1 MSSDLHTGR
10 RYLTEQQYATD
21 RNLAARQSIYAFQ
34 VPSID
39 VAGRSLDLAGMRG
52 GEQVLDVGCGN
63 GGYLGSLRA
72 RGHRGLTCGA
82 DLSVGMLHS
91 ARPAT
96 DGPLLVSDA
105 QALPF
110 ADDSFDVALAM
121 HMLYHVPDRASA
133 ISELRR
139 VLRPGG
145 VALVVTNYAAH
156 LEELDR
162 LIAACAIAVGI
173 AELPARGSVAFEM
186 DSGAAELEAAFAS
199 VTARPF
205 IGKLVVPEVEPVMS
219 YVRSMGAWVRGT
231 QPELGALT
239 EELERRVRETIAT
252 EGAFRMRTAAGC
264 FVCR

>member
-1 MSSDLHTGR
+1 VSSDLGTSR
-10 RYLTEQQYATD
+10 RYLTEQQYASD

-39 VAGRSLDLAGMRG
+39 LAGRAIDLAAMRG
-52 GEQVLDVGCGN
+52 DEQVLDVGCGN
-63 GGYLGSLRA
+63 GGYLGTLRA
-72 RGHRGLTCGA
+72 RSHRGLMCGA
-82 DLSVGMLHS
+82 DLSVGMVHS
-91 ARPAT
+91 ARRAT

-110 ADDSFDVALAM
+110 ADDCFDVALAM

-162 LIAACAIAVGI
+162 LIAASANAVGV
-173 AELPARGSVAFEM
+173 AEPPVRGSEAFKM
-186 DSGAAELEAAFAS
+186 DTGAAELEAAFAS
-199 VTARPF
+199 VTAHAF
-205 IGKLVVPEVEPVMS
+205 VGELVVPEVEPVMG
-219 YVRSMGAWVRGT
+219 YVRSMGAWVSGT
-231 QPELGALT
+231 RPELGALT

-252 EGAFRMRTAAGC
+252 EGAFRLHTAAGC

>member
-1 MSSDLHTGR
+1 VSSDLGTSR
-10 RYLTEQQYATD
+10 RYLTEQQYASEG
-21 RNLAARQSIYAFQ
+21 NLAARQSIYAYH
-34 VPSID
+34 VPKMGWPGC
-39 VAGRSLDLAGMRG
+39 VLDLAGMRG

-63 GGYLGSLRA
+63 GGYLGTLRA

-91 ARPAT
+91 ARRAT

-121 HMLYHVPDRASA
+121 HMLYHLPDRAAA

-186 DSGAAELEAAFAS
+186 DTGAAELEAAFAS
-199 VTARPF
+199 VTAHPF
-205 IGKLVVPEVEPVMS
+205 VGELVVPEVEPVMS
-219 YVRSMGAWVRGT
+219 YVRSMGAWVSGT
-231 QPELGALT
+231 RPELGALT
-239 EELERRVRETIAT
+239 EELERRVRDTIAT

>member
-1 MSSDLHTGR
+1 M
-10 RYLTEQQYATD
+10 
-21 RNLAARQSIYAFQ
+21 
-34 VPSID
+34 V
-39 VAGRSLDLAGMRG
+39 
-52 GEQVLDVGCGN
+52 
-63 GGYLGSLRA
+63 
-72 RGHRGLTCGA
+72 
-82 DLSVGMLHS
+82 HS
-91 ARPAT
+91 ARRAT

-162 LIAACAIAVGI
+162 LIATCANAVGI
-173 AELPARGSVAFEM
+173 AEPPVRGSEAFKM
-186 DSGAAELEAAFAS
+186 DTGAAELEAAFAS
-199 VTARPF
+199 VTAHPF
-205 IGKLVVPEVEPVMS
+205 VGELVVPEVEPVMS
-219 YVRSMGAWVRGT
+219 YVRSMGAWVSGARPG
-231 QPELGALT
+231 LGALT
-239 EELERRVRETIAT
+239 DELERRLRETIVID
-252 EGAFRMRTAAGC
+252 GAFRLRTAAGC

>member
-1 MSSDLHTGR
+1 VSSDLGTSR
-10 RYLTEQQYATD
+10 RYLTEQQYASD
-21 RNLAARQSIYAFQ
+21 CNLAARQSIYAYH
-34 VPSID
+34 VPEMGWPGC
-39 VAGRSLDLAGMRG
+39 VLDLAGMHG
-52 GEQVLDVGCGN
+52 GERVLDVGCGN
-63 GGYLGSLRA
+63 GAYLGTLLA
-72 RGHRGLTCGA
+72 RSHRGLTCGA
-82 DLSVGMLHS
+82 DLSVGMLHG
-91 ARPAT
+91 ARRTT

-162 LIAACAIAVGI
+162 LIGACAHAVGI
-173 AELPARGSVAFEM
+173 AEPPIRSSEAFKM
-186 DSGAAELEAAFAS
+186 DTGAAELEAAFVS
-199 VTARPF
+199 VTAHAF
-205 IGKLVVPEVEPVMS
+205 VGELVVPEIEPIMS
-219 YVRSMGAWVRGT
+219 YVRSMGAWVSGAR
-231 QPELGALT
+231 PELGALT
-239 EELERRVRETIAT
+239 DELERRVRETVAA
-252 EGAFRMRTAAGC
+252 EGSFRLHTAAGC